1 MIVEKLKLKYEIS
14 KRLLKYTCIESI
26 YELILLLVNK
36 IFSLRKGVFMDFN
49 EEREELLKEIY
60 FIDEKNKCGDFFKRS
75 FFDLVEKVILFLL
88 QGQDAF
94 FGHFMLRVK
103 REIRFDIR
111 VPIATIPKRDG
122 FNMYF
127 NPIFFLNCT
136 KKEMAALLKHE
147 IYHIMNLHFE
157 RERQLK
163 NRFSKEAVGA
173 ALDISINQY
182 IKDLPGYSRKLESI
196 NMEHNISLRENR
208 SVEEYAEEIYK
219 AIKLRINKS
228 NINDDNDEAYDLDMN
243 KAHEIWDEIDIDEES
258 ISSLTKKTAIS
269 SYDKNTPEGLQK
281 IILKYDE
288 KPEISW
294 ECVLK
299 NSIPEVKSGYK
310 KTIVRRNRRQPERL
324 DLRGCL
330 PKNEAD
336 VVVAVDISA
345 SMKDDEM
352 KKILIEILGITNVYK
367 NKVTVIECDNEIR
380 KIYKLRSEKDIEKR
394 CKDNGSTLFSPVFKY
409 IRDNNM
415 KNCILVYFTDGVGEK
430 ELEIKP
436 FNKKTLWVI
445 CGDEELS
452 LKEPYGE
459 IKRIHREKQEKL
471 EGNIGLQMVNEVIHD
486 WAR

>member
-1 MIVEKLKLKYEIS
+1 M
-14 KRLLKYTCIESI
+14 
-26 YELILLLVNK
+26 
-36 IFSLRKGVFMDFN
+36 
-49 EEREELLKEIY
+49 
-60 FIDEKNKCGDFFKRS
+60 DEKKKCGDFYNRR
-75 FFDLVEKVILFLL
+75 FFDIVEKVILYLL

-94 FGHFMLRVK
+94 FGQFMLSIK
-103 REIRFDIR
+103 REIRFDIK

-127 NPIFFLNCT
+127 NPFFFLNCT
-136 KKEMAALLKHE
+136 KREMAALLKHE

-157 RERQLK
+157 REKQLK
-163 NRFSKEAVGA
+163 NRFSKEAVGV

-196 NMEHNISLRENR
+196 NMEHNLNLAENR
-208 SVEEYAEEIYK
+208 SIEEYAEEIYK
-219 AIKLRINKS
+219 SIKSRIKKDKFNES
-228 NINDDNDEAYDLDMN
+228 GNEEFLLEMD

-258 ISSLTKKTAIS
+258 INSLTKKTAIS
-269 SYDKNTPEGLQK
+269 AYNKNTPEGLEK
-281 IILKYDE
+281 IILAYDE

-294 ECVLK
+294 ELVLK
-299 NSIPEVKSGYK
+299 NAIPAMKSGYK
-310 KTIVRRNRRQPERL
+310 KTIVRRNRRQPERF
-324 DLRGCL
+324 DLRGTL
-330 PKNEAD
+330 PKNEAE
-336 VVVAVDISA
+336 VVVAIDISA

-352 KKILIEILGITNVYK
+352 KKILIEILSITHASK

-380 KIYKLRSEKDIEKR
+380 KVYKLRSEKDIQKR
-394 CKDNGSTLFSPVFKY
+394 CRENGSTLFSPVFKY
-409 IRDNNM
+409 IRDKNL

-445 CGDEELS
+445 CGDDELS
-452 LKEPYGE
+452 LKESYGE
-459 IKRIHREKQEKL
+459 VKRIHREKYEKL

>member
-1 MIVEKLKLKYEIS
+1 
-14 KRLLKYTCIESI
+14 
-26 YELILLLVNK
+26 
-36 IFSLRKGVFMDFN
+36 MDFN
-49 EEREELLKEIY
+49 EEREELLKEV
-60 FIDEKNKCGDFFKRS
+60 FLMDEKKKCGDFYNRR
-75 FFDLVEKVILFLL
+75 FFDIVEKVILYLL

-94 FGHFMLRVK
+94 FGQFMLSIK
-103 REIRFDIR
+103 REIRFDIK

-127 NPIFFLNCT
+127 NPFFFLNCT
-136 KKEMAALLKHE
+136 KREMAALLKHE

-157 RERQLK
+157 REKQLK
-163 NRFSKEAVGA
+163 NRFSKEAVGV

-196 NMEHNISLRENR
+196 NMEHNLNLAENR

-219 AIKLRINKS
+219 SIKSRIKKDKFNES
-228 NINDDNDEAYDLDMN
+228 GNEEFLLEMD

-258 ISSLTKKTAIS
+258 INSLTKKTAIS
-269 SYDKNTPEGLQK
+269 AYNKNTPEGLEK
-281 IILKYDE
+281 IILAYDE

-294 ECVLK
+294 ELVLK
-299 NSIPEVKSGYK
+299 NAIPAMKSGYK
-310 KTIVRRNRRQPERL
+310 KTIVRRNRRQPERF
-324 DLRGCL
+324 DLRGTL
-330 PKNEAD
+330 PKNEAE
-336 VVVAVDISA
+336 VVVAIDISA

-352 KKILIEILGITNVYK
+352 KKILIEILSITHASK

-380 KIYKLRSEKDIEKR
+380 KVYKLRSEKDIQKR
-394 CKDNGSTLFSPVFKY
+394 CRENGSTLFSPVFKY
-409 IRDNNM
+409 IRDKNL

-445 CGDEELS
+445 CGDDELS
-452 LKEPYGE
+452 LKESYGE
-459 IKRIHREKQEKL
+459 VKRIHREKYEKL

>member
-1 MIVEKLKLKYEIS
+1 
-14 KRLLKYTCIESI
+14 
-26 YELILLLVNK
+26 
-36 IFSLRKGVFMDFN
+36 MDFN
-49 EEREELLKEIY
+49 EEREELLKEV
-60 FIDEKNKCGDFFKRS
+60 FLMDEKKKCGDFYNRR
-75 FFDLVEKVILFLL
+75 FFDIVEKVILYLL

-94 FGHFMLRVK
+94 FGQFMLSIK
-103 REIRFDIR
+103 REIRFDIK

-127 NPIFFLNCT
+127 NPFFFLNCT
-136 KKEMAALLKHE
+136 KREMAALLKHE

-157 RERQLK
+157 REKQLK
-163 NRFSKEAVGA
+163 NRFSKEAVGV

-196 NMEHNISLRENR
+196 NMEHNLNLAENR

-219 AIKLRINKS
+219 SIKSRIKKDKFNES
-228 NINDDNDEAYDLDMN
+228 GNEEFLLEMD

-258 ISSLTKKTAIS
+258 INSLTKKTAIS
-269 SYDKNTPEGLQK
+269 AYNKNTPEGLEK
-281 IILKYDE
+281 IILAYDE

-294 ECVLK
+294 ELVLK
-299 NSIPEVKSGYK
+299 NAIPAMKSGYK
-310 KTIVRRNRRQPERL
+310 KTIVRRNRRQPERF
-324 DLRGCL
+324 DLRGTL
-330 PKNEAD
+330 PKNEAE
-336 VVVAVDISA
+336 VVVAIDISA

-352 KKILIEILGITNVYK
+352 KKILIEILSITHASK

-380 KIYKLRSEKDIEKR
+380 KVYKLRSEKDIQKR
-394 CKDNGSTLFSPVFKY
+394 CRENGSTLFSPVFKY
-409 IRDNNM
+409 IRDKNL

-445 CGDEELS
+445 CGDDELS

-459 IKRIHREKQEKL
+459 IKRIHREKYEKL

>member
-1 MIVEKLKLKYEIS
+1 
-14 KRLLKYTCIESI
+14 
-26 YELILLLVNK
+26 
-36 IFSLRKGVFMDFN
+36 MDFN
-49 EEREELLKEIY
+49 EEREELLKEV
-60 FIDEKNKCGDFFKRS
+60 FLMDEKKKCGDFYNRR
-75 FFDLVEKVILFLL
+75 FFDIVEKVILYLL

-94 FGHFMLRVK
+94 FGQFMLSIK
-103 REIRFDIR
+103 REIRFDIK

-127 NPIFFLNCT
+127 NPFFFLNCT
-136 KKEMAALLKHE
+136 KREMAALLKHE

-157 RERQLK
+157 REKQLK
-163 NRFSKEAVGA
+163 NRFSKEAVGV

-196 NMEHNISLRENR
+196 NMEHNLNLAENR

-219 AIKLRINKS
+219 SIKSRIKKDKFNE
-228 NINDDNDEAYDLDMN
+228 NGNEEFLLEMD

-258 ISSLTKKTAIS
+258 INSLTKKTAIS
-269 SYDKNTPEGLQK
+269 AYNKNTPEGLEK
-281 IILKYDE
+281 IILSYDE

-294 ECVLK
+294 ELVLK
-299 NSIPEVKSGYK
+299 NAIPAMKSGYK
-310 KTIVRRNRRQPERL
+310 KTIVRRNRRQPERF
-324 DLRGCL
+324 DLRGTL
-330 PKNEAD
+330 PKNEAE
-336 VVVAVDISA
+336 VVVAIDISA

-352 KKILIEILGITNVYK
+352 KKILIEILSITHASK

-380 KIYKLRSEKDIEKR
+380 KVYKLRSEKDIQKR
-394 CKDNGSTLFSPVFKY
+394 CRENGSTLFSPVFKY
-409 IRDNNM
+409 IRDKNM

-445 CGDEELS
+445 CGDDELS
-452 LKEPYGE
+452 LKKSYGE
-459 IKRIHREKQEKL
+459 VKRIHREKYEKL

>member
-1 MIVEKLKLKYEIS
+1 
-14 KRLLKYTCIESI
+14 
-26 YELILLLVNK
+26 
-36 IFSLRKGVFMDFN
+36 MDFN
-49 EEREELLKEIY
+49 EEREELLKEV
-60 FIDEKNKCGDFFKRS
+60 FLMDEKKKCGDFYNRR
-75 FFDLVEKVILFLL
+75 FFDIVEKVILYLL

-94 FGHFMLRVK
+94 FGQFMLSIK
-103 REIRFDIR
+103 REIRFDIK

-127 NPIFFLNCT
+127 NPFFFLNCT
-136 KKEMAALLKHE
+136 KREMAALLKHE

-157 RERQLK
+157 REKQLK
-163 NRFSKEAVGA
+163 NRFSKEAVGV

-196 NMEHNISLRENR
+196 NMEHNLNLAENR

-219 AIKLRINKS
+219 SIKSRIKKDKFNE
-228 NINDDNDEAYDLDMN
+228 NGNEEFLLEMD

-258 ISSLTKKTAIS
+258 INSLTKKTAIS
-269 SYDKNTPEGLQK
+269 AYNKNTPEGLEK
-281 IILKYDE
+281 IILAYDE

-294 ECVLK
+294 ELVLK
-299 NSIPEVKSGYK
+299 NAIPAMKSGYK
-310 KTIVRRNRRQPERL
+310 KTIVRRNRRQPERF
-324 DLRGCL
+324 DLRGTL
-330 PKNEAD
+330 PKNEAE
-336 VVVAVDISA
+336 VVVAIDISA

-352 KKILIEILGITNVYK
+352 KKILIEILSITHASK

-380 KIYKLRSEKDIEKR
+380 KVYKLRSEKDIQKR
-394 CKDNGSTLFSPVFKY
+394 CRENGSTLFSPVFKY
-409 IRDNNM
+409 IRDKNL

-445 CGDEELS
+445 CGDDELS
-452 LKEPYGE
+452 LKESYGE
-459 IKRIHREKQEKL
+459 VKRIHREKYEKL

>member
-1 MIVEKLKLKYEIS
+1 
-14 KRLLKYTCIESI
+14 
-26 YELILLLVNK
+26 
-36 IFSLRKGVFMDFN
+36 MDFN
-49 EEREELLKEIY
+49 EEREELLKEV
-60 FIDEKNKCGDFFKRS
+60 FLMDEKKKCGDFYNRR
-75 FFDLVEKVILFLL
+75 FFDIVEKVILYLL

-94 FGHFMLRVK
+94 FGQFMLSIK
-103 REIRFDIR
+103 REIRFDIK

-127 NPIFFLNCT
+127 NPFFFLNCT
-136 KKEMAALLKHE
+136 KREMAALLKHE

-157 RERQLK
+157 REKQLK
-163 NRFSKEAVGA
+163 NRFSKEAVGV

-182 IKDLPGYSRKLESI
+182 IKDLPGYSRKLEAI
-196 NMEHNISLRENR
+196 NMEHNLNLAENR

-219 AIKLRINKS
+219 SIKSRIKKDKFNE
-228 NINDDNDEAYDLDMN
+228 NGNEEFLLEMD

-258 ISSLTKKTAIS
+258 INSLTKKTAIS
-269 SYDKNTPEGLQK
+269 AYNKNTPEGLEK
-281 IILKYDE
+281 IILAYDE

-294 ECVLK
+294 ELVLK
-299 NSIPEVKSGYK
+299 NAIPAMKSGYK
-310 KTIVRRNRRQPERL
+310 KTIVRRNRRQPERF
-324 DLRGCL
+324 DLRGTL
-330 PKNEAD
+330 PKNEAE
-336 VVVAVDISA
+336 VVVAIDISA

-352 KKILIEILGITNVYK
+352 KKILIEILSITHASK

-380 KIYKLRSEKDIEKR
+380 KVYKLRSEKDIQKR
-394 CKDNGSTLFSPVFKY
+394 CRENGSTLFSPVFKY
-409 IRDNNM
+409 IRDKNL

-445 CGDEELS
+445 CGDDELS

-459 IKRIHREKQEKL
+459 VKRIHREKYEKL

>member
-1 MIVEKLKLKYEIS
+1 
-14 KRLLKYTCIESI
+14 
-26 YELILLLVNK
+26 
-36 IFSLRKGVFMDFN
+36 MDFN
-49 EEREELLKEIY
+49 EEREELLKEV
-60 FIDEKNKCGDFFKRS
+60 FLMDEKKKCGDFYNRR
-75 FFDLVEKVILFLL
+75 FFDIVEKVILYLL

-94 FGHFMLRVK
+94 FGQFMLSIK
-103 REIRFDIR
+103 REIRFDIK

-127 NPIFFLNCT
+127 NPFFFLNCT
-136 KKEMAALLKHE
+136 KREMAALLKHE

-157 RERQLK
+157 REKQLK
-163 NRFSKEAVGA
+163 NRFSKEAVGV

-196 NMEHNISLRENR
+196 NMEHNLNLAENR

-219 AIKLRINKS
+219 SIKSRIKKDKFNES
-228 NINDDNDEAYDLDMN
+228 GNEEFLLEID

-258 ISSLTKKTAIS
+258 INSLTKKTAIS
-269 SYDKNTPEGLQK
+269 AYNKNTPEGLEK
-281 IILKYDE
+281 IILAYDE

-294 ECVLK
+294 ELVLK
-299 NSIPEVKSGYK
+299 NAIPAMKSGYK
-310 KTIVRRNRRQPERL
+310 KTIVRRNRRQPERF
-324 DLRGCL
+324 DLRGTL
-330 PKNEAD
+330 PKNEAE
-336 VVVAVDISA
+336 VVVAIDISA

-352 KKILIEILGITNVYK
+352 KKILIEILSITHASK

-380 KIYKLRSEKDIEKR
+380 KVYKLRSEKDIQKR
-394 CKDNGSTLFSPVFKY
+394 CRENGSTLFSPVFKY
-409 IRDNNM
+409 IRDKNL

-445 CGDEELS
+445 CGDDELS
-452 LKEPYGE
+452 LKESYGE
-459 IKRIHREKQEKL
+459 VKRIHREKYEKL

>member
-1 MIVEKLKLKYEIS
+1 
-14 KRLLKYTCIESI
+14 
-26 YELILLLVNK
+26 
-36 IFSLRKGVFMDFN
+36 MDFN
-49 EEREELLKEIY
+49 EEREQLLKEIY
-60 FIDEKNKCGDFFKRS
+60 FNSGKSKYDDFYKRR
-75 FFDLVEKVILFLL
+75 FFDLVEKVILFMI

-103 REIRFDIR
+103 REIRLDIT

-127 NPIFFLNCT
+127 NPVFFLRCT
-136 KKEMAALLKHE
+136 IKEMAALIKHE

-157 RERQLK
+157 REKQLK
-163 NRFSKEAVGA
+163 NRFSKEAVGT

-182 IKDLPGYSRKLESI
+182 IKDLPGYSRKLDAV
-196 NMEHNISLRENR
+196 NMEYNLNLAENR
-208 SVEEYAEEIYK
+208 SVEEYAQEIYLS
-219 AIKLRINKS
+219 IKSRIKKDIITKN
-228 NINDDNDEAYDLDMN
+228 NDERYILDID

-258 ISSLTKKTAIS
+258 ITSLTKKTAIS
-269 SYDKNTPEGLQK
+269 AYNENMPIGLQK
-281 IILKYDE
+281 IILAYDE

-294 ECVLK
+294 QSVLK
-299 NSIPEVKSGYK
+299 NSIPKVKCGYK
-310 KTIVRRNRRQPERL
+310 KTIVRRNRRQPERF

-330 PKNEAD
+330 PKNEAH

-352 KKILIEILGITNVYK
+352 RKILIEILSITHATK

-380 KIYKLRSEKDIEKR
+380 KVYKLKSECDIQNR
-394 CKDNGSTLFSPVFKY
+394 CRDNGSTAFSPVFRY
-409 IRDNNM
+409 LREHNM
-415 KNCILVYFTDGVGEK
+415 KDCILVYFTDGAGEK

-436 FNKKTLWVI
+436 YNKKTLWVI

-452 LKEPYGE
+452 LKEPYGD
-459 IKRIHREKQEKL
+459 IRRIHREKYEKL

>member
-1 MIVEKLKLKYEIS
+1 
-14 KRLLKYTCIESI
+14 
-26 YELILLLVNK
+26 
-36 IFSLRKGVFMDFN
+36 MDFN
-49 EEREELLKEIY
+49 EEREELLKEV
-60 FIDEKNKCGDFFKRS
+60 FLMDEKKKCGDFYNRR
-75 FFDLVEKVILFLL
+75 FFDIVEKVILYLL

-94 FGHFMLRVK
+94 FGQFMLSIK
-103 REIRFDIR
+103 REIRFDIK

-127 NPIFFLNCT
+127 NPFFFLNCT
-136 KKEMAALLKHE
+136 KREMAALLKHE

-157 RERQLK
+157 REKQLK
-163 NRFSKEAVGA
+163 NRFSKEAVGV

-182 IKDLPGYSRKLESI
+182 IKDLPGYSRKLEAI
-196 NMEHNISLRENR
+196 NMEHNLNLAENR

-219 AIKLRINKS
+219 SIKSRIKKDKFNE
-228 NINDDNDEAYDLDMN
+228 NGNEEFLVEMD

-258 ISSLTKKTAIS
+258 INSLTKKTAIS
-269 SYDKNTPEGLQK
+269 AYNKNTPEGLEK
-281 IILKYDE
+281 IILAYDE

-294 ECVLK
+294 ELVLK
-299 NSIPEVKSGYK
+299 NAIPAMKSGYK
-310 KTIVRRNRRQPERL
+310 KTIVRRNRRQPERF
-324 DLRGCL
+324 DLRGTL
-330 PKNEAD
+330 PKNEAE
-336 VVVAVDISA
+336 VVVAIDISA

-352 KKILIEILGITNVYK
+352 KKILIEILSITHASK

-380 KIYKLRSEKDIEKR
+380 KVYKLRSEKDIQKR
-394 CKDNGSTLFSPVFKY
+394 CRENGSTLFSPVFKY
-409 IRDNNM
+409 IRDKNL

-445 CGDEELS
+445 CGDDELS
-452 LKEPYGE
+452 LKESYGE
-459 IKRIHREKQEKL
+459 VKRIHREKYEKL

>member
-1 MIVEKLKLKYEIS
+1 
-14 KRLLKYTCIESI
+14 
-26 YELILLLVNK
+26 
-36 IFSLRKGVFMDFN
+36 MDFN
-49 EEREELLKEIY
+49 EEREELLKEV
-60 FIDEKNKCGDFFKRS
+60 FLMDEKKKCGDFYNRR
-75 FFDLVEKVILFLL
+75 FFDIVEKVILYLL

-94 FGHFMLRVK
+94 FGQFMLSIK
-103 REIRFDIR
+103 REIRFNIK

-127 NPIFFLNCT
+127 NPFFFLNCT
-136 KKEMAALLKHE
+136 KREMAALLKHE

-157 RERQLK
+157 REKQLK
-163 NRFSKEAVGA
+163 NRFSKEAVGV

-196 NMEHNISLRENR
+196 NMEHNLNLAENR

-219 AIKLRINKS
+219 SIKSRIKKDKFNE
-228 NINDDNDEAYDLDMN
+228 NGNEEFLLEMD

-258 ISSLTKKTAIS
+258 INSLTKKTAIS
-269 SYDKNTPEGLQK
+269 AYNKNTPEGLEK
-281 IILKYDE
+281 IILAYDE

-294 ECVLK
+294 ELVLK
-299 NSIPEVKSGYK
+299 NAIPAMKSGYK
-310 KTIVRRNRRQPERL
+310 KTIVRRNRRQPERF
-324 DLRGCL
+324 DLRGTL
-330 PKNEAD
+330 PKNEAE
-336 VVVAVDISA
+336 VVVAIDISA

-352 KKILIEILGITNVYK
+352 KKILIEILSITHASK

-380 KIYKLRSEKDIEKR
+380 KVYKLRSEKDIQKR
-394 CKDNGSTLFSPVFKY
+394 CRENGSTLFSPVFKY
-409 IRDNNM
+409 IRDKNL

-445 CGDEELS
+445 CGDDELS
-452 LKEPYGE
+452 LKESYGE
-459 IKRIHREKQEKL
+459 VKRIHREKYEKL

>member
-1 MIVEKLKLKYEIS
+1 V
-14 KRLLKYTCIESI
+14 I
-26 YELILLLVNK
+26 YV
-36 IFSLRKGVFMDFN
+36 DFN
-49 EEREELLKEIY
+49 EEREELLKEV
-60 FIDEKNKCGDFFKRS
+60 FLMDEKKKCGDFYNRR
-75 FFDLVEKVILFLL
+75 FFDIVEKVILYLL

-94 FGHFMLRVK
+94 FGQFMLSIK
-103 REIRFDIR
+103 REIRFDIK

-127 NPIFFLNCT
+127 NPFFFLNCT
-136 KKEMAALLKHE
+136 KREMAALLKHE

-157 RERQLK
+157 REKQLK
-163 NRFSKEAVGA
+163 NRFSKEAVGV

-196 NMEHNISLRENR
+196 NMEHNLNLAENR

-219 AIKLRINKS
+219 SIKSRIKKDKFNES
-228 NINDDNDEAYDLDMN
+228 GNEEFLLEMD

-258 ISSLTKKTAIS
+258 INSLTKKTAIS
-269 SYDKNTPEGLQK
+269 AYNKNTPEGLEK
-281 IILKYDE
+281 IILAYDE

-294 ECVLK
+294 ELVLK
-299 NSIPEVKSGYK
+299 NAIPAMKSGYK
-310 KTIVRRNRRQPERL
+310 KTIVRRNRRQPERF
-324 DLRGCL
+324 DLRGTL
-330 PKNEAD
+330 PKNEAE
-336 VVVAVDISA
+336 VVVAIDISA

-352 KKILIEILGITNVYK
+352 KKILIEILSITHASK

-380 KIYKLRSEKDIEKR
+380 KVYKLRSEKDIQKR
-394 CKDNGSTLFSPVFKY
+394 CRENGSTLFSPVFKY
-409 IRDNNM
+409 IRDKNL

-445 CGDEELS
+445 CGDDELS
-452 LKEPYGE
+452 LKESYGE
-459 IKRIHREKQEKL
+459 VKRIHREKYEKL

>member
-1 MIVEKLKLKYEIS
+1 
-14 KRLLKYTCIESI
+14 
-26 YELILLLVNK
+26 
-36 IFSLRKGVFMDFN
+36 MDFN
-49 EEREELLKEIY
+49 EEREELLKEV
-60 FIDEKNKCGDFFKRS
+60 FLMDEKKKCGDFYNRR
-75 FFDLVEKVILFLL
+75 FFDIVEKVILYLL

-94 FGHFMLRVK
+94 FGQFMLSIK
-103 REIRFDIR
+103 REIRFDIK

-127 NPIFFLNCT
+127 NPFFFLNCT
-136 KKEMAALLKHE
+136 KREMAALLKHE

-157 RERQLK
+157 REKQLK
-163 NRFSKEAVGA
+163 NRFSKEAVGV

-196 NMEHNISLRENR
+196 NMEHNLNLAENR
-208 SVEEYAEEIYK
+208 SIEEYAEEIYK
-219 AIKLRINKS
+219 SIKSRIKKDKFNE
-228 NINDDNDEAYDLDMN
+228 NGNEEFLLEMD

-258 ISSLTKKTAIS
+258 INSLTKKTAIS
-269 SYDKNTPEGLQK
+269 AYNKNTPEGLEK
-281 IILKYDE
+281 IILAYDE

-294 ECVLK
+294 ELVLK
-299 NSIPEVKSGYK
+299 NAIPAMKSGYK
-310 KTIVRRNRRQPERL
+310 KTIVRRNRRQPERF
-324 DLRGCL
+324 DLRGTL
-330 PKNEAD
+330 PKNEAE
-336 VVVAVDISA
+336 VVVAIDISA

-352 KKILIEILGITNVYK
+352 KKILIEILSITHASK

-380 KIYKLRSEKDIEKR
+380 KVYKLRSEKDIQKR
-394 CKDNGSTLFSPVFKY
+394 CRENGSTLFSPVFKY
-409 IRDNNM
+409 IRDKNL

-445 CGDEELS
+445 CGDDELS
-452 LKEPYGE
+452 LKESYGE
-459 IKRIHREKQEKL
+459 VKRIHREKYEKL

>member
-1 MIVEKLKLKYEIS
+1 
-14 KRLLKYTCIESI
+14 
-26 YELILLLVNK
+26 
-36 IFSLRKGVFMDFN
+36 MDFN
-49 EEREELLKEIY
+49 EEREELLKEV
-60 FIDEKNKCGDFFKRS
+60 FLMDEKKKCGDFYNRR
-75 FFDLVEKVILFLL
+75 FFDIVEKVILYLL

-94 FGHFMLRVK
+94 FGQFMLSIK
-103 REIRFDIR
+103 REIRFDIK

-127 NPIFFLNCT
+127 NPFFFLNCT
-136 KKEMAALLKHE
+136 KREMAALLKHE

-157 RERQLK
+157 REKQLK
-163 NRFSKEAVGA
+163 NRFSKEAVGV

-196 NMEHNISLRENR
+196 NMEHNLNLAENR
-208 SVEEYAEEIYK
+208 SIEEYAEEIYK
-219 AIKLRINKS
+219 SIKSRIKKDKFNES
-228 NINDDNDEAYDLDMN
+228 GNEEFLLEMD

-258 ISSLTKKTAIS
+258 INSLTKKTAIS
-269 SYDKNTPEGLQK
+269 AYNKNTPEGLEK
-281 IILKYDE
+281 IILAYDE

-294 ECVLK
+294 ELVLK
-299 NSIPEVKSGYK
+299 NAIPAMKSGYK
-310 KTIVRRNRRQPERL
+310 KTIVRRNRRQPERF
-324 DLRGCL
+324 DLRGTL
-330 PKNEAD
+330 PKNEAE
-336 VVVAVDISA
+336 VVVAIDISA

-352 KKILIEILGITNVYK
+352 KKILIEILSITHASK

-380 KIYKLRSEKDIEKR
+380 KVYKLRSEKDIQKR
-394 CKDNGSTLFSPVFKY
+394 CRENGSTLFSPVFKY
-409 IRDNNM
+409 IRDKNL

-445 CGDEELS
+445 CGDDELS
-452 LKEPYGE
+452 LKESYGE
-459 IKRIHREKQEKL
+459 VKRIHREKYEKL

>member
-1 MIVEKLKLKYEIS
+1 
-14 KRLLKYTCIESI
+14 
-26 YELILLLVNK
+26 
-36 IFSLRKGVFMDFN
+36 MDFN
-49 EEREELLKEIY
+49 EEREELLKEV
-60 FIDEKNKCGDFFKRS
+60 FLMDEKKKCGDFYNRR
-75 FFDLVEKVILFLL
+75 FFDIVEKVILYLL

-94 FGHFMLRVK
+94 FGQFMLSIK
-103 REIRFDIR
+103 REIRFDIK

-127 NPIFFLNCT
+127 NPFFFLNCT
-136 KKEMAALLKHE
+136 KREMAALLKHE

-157 RERQLK
+157 REKQLK
-163 NRFSKEAVGA
+163 NRFSKEAVGV

-182 IKDLPGYSRKLESI
+182 IKDLPGYSRKLEAI
-196 NMEHNISLRENR
+196 NMEHNLNLAENR

-219 AIKLRINKS
+219 SIKSRIKKDKFNE
-228 NINDDNDEAYDLDMN
+228 NGNEEFLLEMD

-258 ISSLTKKTAIS
+258 INSLTKKTAIS
-269 SYDKNTPEGLQK
+269 AYNKNTPEGLEK
-281 IILKYDE
+281 IILAYDE

-294 ECVLK
+294 ELVLK
-299 NSIPEVKSGYK
+299 NAIPAMKSGYK
-310 KTIVRRNRRQPERL
+310 KTIVRRNRRQPERF
-324 DLRGCL
+324 DLRGTL
-330 PKNEAD
+330 PKNEAE
-336 VVVAVDISA
+336 VVVAIDISA

-352 KKILIEILGITNVYK
+352 KKILIEILSITHASK

-380 KIYKLRSEKDIEKR
+380 KVYKLRSEKDIQKR
-394 CKDNGSTLFSPVFKY
+394 CRENGSTLFSPVFKY
-409 IRDNNM
+409 IRDKNM

-445 CGDEELS
+445 CGDDELS

-459 IKRIHREKQEKL
+459 VKRIHREKYEKL

>member
-1 MIVEKLKLKYEIS
+1 
-14 KRLLKYTCIESI
+14 
-26 YELILLLVNK
+26 
-36 IFSLRKGVFMDFN
+36 MDFN
-49 EEREELLKEIY
+49 EEREELLKEV
-60 FIDEKNKCGDFFKRS
+60 FLMDEKKKCGDFYNRR
-75 FFDLVEKVILFLL
+75 FFDIVEKVILYLL

-94 FGHFMLRVK
+94 FGQFMLSIK
-103 REIRFDIR
+103 REIRFDIK

-127 NPIFFLNCT
+127 NPFFFLNCT
-136 KKEMAALLKHE
+136 KREMAALLKHE

-157 RERQLK
+157 REKQLK
-163 NRFSKEAVGA
+163 NRFSKEAVGV

-196 NMEHNISLRENR
+196 NMEHNLNLAENR

-219 AIKLRINKS
+219 SIKSRIKKDKFNE
-228 NINDDNDEAYDLDMN
+228 NGNEEFLLEMD

-258 ISSLTKKTAIS
+258 INSLTKKTAIS
-269 SYDKNTPEGLQK
+269 AYNKNTPEGLEK
-281 IILKYDE
+281 IILAYDE

-294 ECVLK
+294 ELVLK
-299 NSIPEVKSGYK
+299 NAIPAMKSGYK
-310 KTIVRRNRRQPERL
+310 KTIVRRNRRQPERF
-324 DLRGCL
+324 DLRGTL
-330 PKNEAD
+330 PKNEAE
-336 VVVAVDISA
+336 VVVAIDISA

-352 KKILIEILGITNVYK
+352 KKILIEILSITHASK

-380 KIYKLRSEKDIEKR
+380 KVYKLRSEKDIQKR
-394 CKDNGSTLFSPVFKY
+394 CRENGSTLFSPVFKY
-409 IRDNNM
+409 IRDKNL

-430 ELEIKP
+430 KLQLKP

-445 CGDEELS
+445 CGDDELS
-452 LKEPYGE
+452 LENPYGE
-459 IKRIHREKQEKL
+459 IKRIQRENHEKI

>member
-1 MIVEKLKLKYEIS
+1 
-14 KRLLKYTCIESI
+14 
-26 YELILLLVNK
+26 
-36 IFSLRKGVFMDFN
+36 MDFN
-49 EEREELLKEIY
+49 EEREELLKEV
-60 FIDEKNKCGDFFKRS
+60 FLMDEKKKCGDFYERR
-75 FFDLVEKVILFLL
+75 FFDIVEKVILFLL

-94 FGHFMLRVK
+94 FGQFMLSIK
-103 REIRFDIR
+103 REIRFDIK

-127 NPIFFLNCT
+127 NPFFFLNCT
-136 KKEMAALLKHE
+136 KREMAALLKHE

-157 RERQLK
+157 REKQLK
-163 NRFSKEAVGA
+163 NRFSKEAVGV

-196 NMEHNISLRENR
+196 NMEHNLNLAENR
-208 SVEEYAEEIYK
+208 SVEEYADEIYK
-219 AIKLRINKS
+219 SIKSRIKKDKFNENGKEEFLVEM
-228 NINDDNDEAYDLDMN
+228 D

-258 ISSLTKKTAIS
+258 INSLTKKTAIS
-269 SYDKNTPEGLQK
+269 AYNKNTPEGLEK
-281 IILKYDE
+281 IILAYDE

-294 ECVLK
+294 ELVLK
-299 NSIPEVKSGYK
+299 NAIPAMKSGYK
-310 KTIVRRNRRQPERL
+310 KTIVRRNRRQPERF
-324 DLRGCL
+324 DLRGTL
-330 PKNEAD
+330 PKNEAE
-336 VVVAVDISA
+336 VVVAIDISA

-352 KKILIEILGITNVYK
+352 KKILMEILSITHASK

-380 KIYKLRSEKDIEKR
+380 KVYKLRSDKDIQKR
-394 CKDNGSTLFSPVFKY
+394 CRENGSTLFSPVFKY
-409 IRDNNM
+409 IRDKNM

-445 CGDEELS
+445 CGDDELS

-459 IKRIHREKQEKL
+459 VKRIHREKYEKL

>member
-1 MIVEKLKLKYEIS
+1 
-14 KRLLKYTCIESI
+14 
-26 YELILLLVNK
+26 
-36 IFSLRKGVFMDFN
+36 MDFN
-49 EEREELLKEIY
+49 EEREELLKEV
-60 FIDEKNKCGDFFKRS
+60 FLMDEKKKCGDFYNRR
-75 FFDLVEKVILFLL
+75 FFDIVEKVILYLL

-94 FGHFMLRVK
+94 FGQFMLSIK
-103 REIRFDIR
+103 REIRFDIK

-127 NPIFFLNCT
+127 NPFFFLNCT
-136 KKEMAALLKHE
+136 KREMAALLKHE

-157 RERQLK
+157 REKQLK
-163 NRFSKEAVGA
+163 NRFSKEAVGV

-182 IKDLPGYSRKLESI
+182 IKDLPGYSRKLEAI
-196 NMEHNISLRENR
+196 NMEHNLNLAENR
-208 SVEEYAEEIYK
+208 SVEEYAEKIYK
-219 AIKLRINKS
+219 SIKSRIKKDKFNE
-228 NINDDNDEAYDLDMN
+228 NGNEEFLVEMD

-258 ISSLTKKTAIS
+258 INSLTKKTAIS
-269 SYDKNTPEGLQK
+269 AYNKNTPEGLEK
-281 IILKYDE
+281 IILAYDE

-294 ECVLK
+294 ELVLK
-299 NSIPEVKSGYK
+299 NAIPAMKSGYK
-310 KTIVRRNRRQPERL
+310 KTIVRRNRRQPERF
-324 DLRGCL
+324 DLRGTL
-330 PKNEAD
+330 PKNEAE
-336 VVVAVDISA
+336 VVVAIDISA

-352 KKILIEILGITNVYK
+352 KKILIEILSITHASK

-380 KIYKLRSEKDIEKR
+380 KVYKLRSEKDIQKR
-394 CKDNGSTLFSPVFKY
+394 CRENGSTLFSPVFKY
-409 IRDNNM
+409 IRDKNM

-445 CGDEELS
+445 CGDDELS

-459 IKRIHREKQEKL
+459 VKRIHREKYEKL

>member
-1 MIVEKLKLKYEIS
+1 
-14 KRLLKYTCIESI
+14 
-26 YELILLLVNK
+26 
-36 IFSLRKGVFMDFN
+36 MDFN
-49 EEREELLKEIY
+49 EEREELLKEV
-60 FIDEKNKCGDFFKRS
+60 FLMDEKKKCGDFYNRR
-75 FFDLVEKVILFLL
+75 FFDIVEKVILYLL

-94 FGHFMLRVK
+94 FGQFMLSIK
-103 REIRFDIR
+103 REIRFDIK

-127 NPIFFLNCT
+127 NPFFFLNCT
-136 KKEMAALLKHE
+136 KREMAALLKHE

-157 RERQLK
+157 REKQLK
-163 NRFSKEAVGA
+163 NRFSKEAVGV

-182 IKDLPGYSRKLESI
+182 IKDLPGYSRKLEAI
-196 NMEHNISLRENR
+196 NMEHNLNLAENR

-219 AIKLRINKS
+219 SIKSRIKKDKFNE
-228 NINDDNDEAYDLDMN
+228 NGNEEFLLEMD

-258 ISSLTKKTAIS
+258 INSLTKKTAIS
-269 SYDKNTPEGLQK
+269 AYNKNTPEGLEK
-281 IILKYDE
+281 IILAYDE

-294 ECVLK
+294 ELVLK
-299 NSIPEVKSGYK
+299 NAIPAMKSGYK
-310 KTIVRRNRRQPERL
+310 KTIVRRNRRQPERF
-324 DLRGCL
+324 DLRGTL
-330 PKNEAD
+330 PKNEAE
-336 VVVAVDISA
+336 VVVAIDISA

-352 KKILIEILGITNVYK
+352 KKILIEILSITHASK

-380 KIYKLRSEKDIEKR
+380 KVYKLRSEKDIQKR
-394 CKDNGSTLFSPVFKY
+394 CRENGSTLFSPVFKY
-409 IRDNNM
+409 IRDKNM

-445 CGDEELS
+445 CGDDELS
-452 LKEPYGE
+452 LKESYGE
-459 IKRIHREKQEKL
+459 VKRIHREKYEKL